1 MRRRNSTN
9 SNLTSPGGRQRV
21 SRTSSTSHRLT
32 LDQGTCQPTLTPK
45 VCPRLPYLVRHR
57 LAQTPP
63 NVWPPFPYPLLH
75 LQLHLLISMTFP
87 PLTRR
92 TTTRRSPPG
101 DGQSDHCQRHGSPLP
116 GTTNSPTNTGLISPS
131 R

>member
-87 PLTRR
+87 PLTRSEER
-92 TTTRRSPPG
+92 RVGKDIRSRGRPGQCGEVPTR
-101 DGQSDHCQRHGSPLP
+101 DEALLESDRMRG
-116 GTTNSPTNTGLISPS
+116 
-131 R
+131 